1 MTLFLINPFPTLK
14 NDVFS
19 QDQPKQL
26 FQRKMPS
33 VVKRSKMGNM
43 LIKTDSNSGCW
54 RPVVGLPS
62 VTLNQTLRW
71 SDPLNVA

>member
-1 MTLFLINPFPTLK
+1 MTPFLINPFPTLK

-33 VVKRSKMGNM
+33 VVKRSKMGNI
-43 LIKTDSNSGCW
+43 LIKTVSISGCW
-54 RPVVGLPS
+54 RVVVL
-62 VTLNQTLRW
+62 L
-71 SDPLNVA
+71 